1 MPASGP
7 TNSPTDDVSIL
18 LREGIAAVKAGQRD
32 RARDLLM
39 RVVQQDEENIQA
51 WLWLSGVVD
60 TLEDRATCLDNVLVL
75 DPDNQ
80 AALKGLALL
89 QRQLP
94 RHSLTTFLPEPS
106 PESDEEP
113 PAQLFPTGGDPNDL
127 YLCPYCASPTQA
139 EDRRCRACSGNLW
152 LKHRRQEGYSN
163 MLWFAI
169 GTQAASLI
177 RSVFVIVLMLLLAQ
191 FLVGTRDPIAL
202 VQAYLG
208 LPTNLSPD
216 LLGEAFLLVSR
227 PAFLAYA
234 LLSLFSLIV
243 MGGLFTRTKV
253 AFYLYVLDAVLNLL
267 SALSA
272 LTLGEVIQGLRF
284 ALSGLVF
291 FFLTGLAGFALA
303 VLKGYLAFQ
312 IYEDFFLP
320 GQRVLFRL
328 ESTPVEGTD
337 FLARADF
344 YLDQKMWAMAA
355 IHLQRAAFLL
365 PNRLDCR
372 LALATAYIRC
382 QRYGLAAQVLED
394 ARQISPGDARVRE
407 LEGLLNQLGGEVV
420 PGSKR

>member
-1 MPASGP
+1 
-7 TNSPTDDVSIL
+7 VSAL

-39 RVVQQDEENIQA
+39 RVVQQDEENVHA

-60 TLEDRATCLDNVLVL
+60 TLEDRAICLDNVLVL

-80 AALKGLALL
+80 AARKGLA
-89 QRQLP
+89 QIRRQLP
-94 RHSLTTFLPEPS
+94 EQFPAEFPPGSSHFESSRPES
-106 PESDEEP
+106 AQESDEEP

-139 EDRRCRACSGNLW
+139 EDRRCGACGGNLW
-152 LKHRRQEGYSN
+152 LKYRRQEGYSN
-163 MLWFAI
+163 MLWFAV
-169 GTQAASLI
+169 GTQTASLI
-177 RSVFVIVLMLLLAQ
+177 RNVFVIVLMLLIAQ
-191 FLVGTRDPIAL
+191 FLAGTRDPVAL
-202 VQAYLG
+202 VRAYLG

-227 PAFLAYA
+227 PAFLSYA
-234 LLSLFSLIV
+234 LLSLFSLVV

-284 ALSGLVF
+284 ALSGLAF

-303 VLKGYLAFQ
+303 VIKGYLAFQ

-328 ESTPVEGTD
+328 ESTLVEGTD

-382 QRYGLAAQVLED
+382 RRYGLAAQVLED
-394 ARQISPGDARVRE
+394 ARRISPGDARVRE
-407 LEGLLNQLGGEVV
+407 LEGLLSQLGGEAE